1 MCAALL
7 GYTSTAGAACP
18 MQSGSVTVPA
28 TGSLQLCVP
37 ASTAAPITTVNI
49 TWKLG
54 SVSRPVSFGPPGG
67 ASQFSA
73 DFTFAVTVPDDMRGG
88 TGSAQLTSTG
98 PGGTSGVASPAVT
111 FPGFDRPAAPVLSAQ

>member
-1 MCAALL
+1 
-7 GYTSTAGAACP
+7 
-18 MQSGSVTVPA
+18 VPA

-73 DFTFAVTVPDDMRGG
+73 DFTFAVAVPDDMRGG

-98 PGGTSGVASPAVT
+98 PGGTSGVSAPAVV
-111 FPGFDRPAAPVLSAQ
+111 FPAWAKPDAPVLSQ